1 MCVCFVLVVIVLFSV
16 FCNVMICVFVSV
28 VCDVMN
34 GNFGVD
40 VVVLMIWMFVSRLGS
55 VLCIYVNVM

>member
-1 MCVCFVLVVIVLFSV
+1 
-16 FCNVMICVFVSV
+16 MICVFVSV